1 MDHELSVDLVLHS
14 LPQSLSQFIMN
25 YHMNKLDSTLSK
37 LFNMFKTIE
46 ETLKKEKK
54 NHVLLIHSS
63 RISKKKNM
71 SFISKAKK
79 HIGGIKKDKGICR
92 HCGKDGH

>member
-14 LPQSLSQFIMN
+14 LPQNLSQFIMN

-37 LFNMFKTIE
+37 LLNMFKTIE

-54 NHVLLIHSS
+54 I
-63 RISKKKNM
+63 M
-71 SFISKAKK
+71 FF
-79 HIGGIKKDKGICR
+79 
-92 HCGKDGH
+92 